1 MALPPTPLKGRSWA
15 RPLWYRR
22 AIFYK
27 TGIAGYDG
35 LSPSRL
41 TMQDNADYTTAGVL
55 GGLEL
60 LSAQYYRQNFAKH
73 THEGYTVAV
82 IEHGAQRFY
91 RSGGQHLANQH
102 SIILVNADD
111 VHTGQSATDY
121 GWAYRAMYPTP
132 EQFQT
137 VCADLFEGRDGI
149 PYFPQAVVH
158 DPELATQL
166 RLVFG
171 QLRHSQDRLLNETLL
186 YSVMTRLVLRH
197 SRSRHAFRQDA
208 TPHRALN
215 LVKEYLDDFPAAE
228 SSLEDLARLANLSP
242 FYLVRQFKRHFGL
255 PPHAYQIQARLR
267 LARKLLRQGIGPAQV
282 AVDCGFHDQSHLT
295 THFKRAMGAP
305 PGQYARQRNLLQA

>member
-1 MALPPTPLKGRSWA
+1 LLSWT
-15 RPLWYRR
+15 
-22 AIFYK
+22 K
-27 TGIAGYDG
+27 QGDAGGY
-35 LSPSRL
+35 
-41 TMQDNADYTTAGVL
+41 MKDNADYTTASVL

-91 RSGGQHLANQH
+91 RTGGQHLANQD

-132 EQFQT
+132 EQFQA
-137 VCADLFEGRDGI
+137 VGADLFQGSDGV

-158 DPELATQL
+158 DPELAAQM

-171 QLRHSQDRLLNETLL
+171 LLSSSKDRLLNETLL

-197 SRSRHAFRQDA
+197 SRSRHRFREEG
-208 TPHRALN
+208 TPSRALN
-215 LVKEYLDDFPAAE
+215 LVKEYLDDYPAADV
-228 SSLEDLARLANLSP
+228 SLTDLAQLANLSP
-242 FYLVRQFKRHFGL
+242 YYLVRQFKRYFGL

-267 LARKLLRQGIGPAQV
+267 QARKLLQCGESPAAV

-295 THFKRAMGAP
+295 SHFKRAMGVA
-305 PGQYARQRNLLQA
+305 PGQYARQRNMLQV

>member
-1 MALPPTPLKGRSWA
+1 MKD
-15 RPLWYRR
+15 
-22 AIFYK
+22 K
-27 TGIAGYDG
+27 
-35 LSPSRL
+35 
-41 TMQDNADYTTAGVL
+41 ADYSTAKVL

-82 IEHGAQRFY
+82 IERGAQRFY
-91 RSGGQHLANQH
+91 RTGGQHLANQD

-132 EQFQT
+132 EQFQA
-137 VCADLFEGRDGI
+137 VCADLFAGRDGI
-149 PYFPQAVVH
+149 PYFPQAVVR
-158 DPELATQL
+158 DPELAAQM

-171 QLRHSQDRLLNETLL
+171 QFRSSQDRLLNETLL

-197 SRSRHAFRQDA
+197 SRSRHQFRQET
-208 TPHRALN
+208 TPNRALN
-215 LVKEYLDDFPAAE
+215 LVKEYLDDYPAADV
-228 SSLEDLARLANLSP
+228 SLEDLARLANLSAY
-242 FYLVRQFKRHFGL
+242 YLVRQFKRHFGL

-267 LARKLLRQGIGPAQV
+267 LARQLLQRGESPATV

-295 THFKRAMGAP
+295 THFKRAMGVP